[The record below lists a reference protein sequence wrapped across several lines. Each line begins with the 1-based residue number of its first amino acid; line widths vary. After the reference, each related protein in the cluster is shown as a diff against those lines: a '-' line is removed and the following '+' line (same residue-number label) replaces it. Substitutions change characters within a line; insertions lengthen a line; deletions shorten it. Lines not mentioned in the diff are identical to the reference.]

1 VINMKGEVVGVA
13 SLQVIK
19 GQNLN
24 FAVPG
29 SRALALQQKAVAAR
43 TVSTPLAALERQSG
57 SVWWCLDQGR
67 RYAREKQGSRAAAHR
82 QAIRFQPELAGAFSG
97 LGRPLGP

>member
-1 VINMKGEVVGVA
+1 
-13 SLQVIK
+13 LQVIK

-29 SRALALQQKAVAAR
+29 SRALALQEKA
-43 TVSTPLAALERQSG
+43 AALRVAFTSRLSPERQST
-57 SVWWCLDQGR
+57 SLWWNLNRDQGHTGEKQGR
-67 RYAREKQGSRAAAHR
+67 RGAAAYR

-97 LGRPLGP
+97 LGRPLYP